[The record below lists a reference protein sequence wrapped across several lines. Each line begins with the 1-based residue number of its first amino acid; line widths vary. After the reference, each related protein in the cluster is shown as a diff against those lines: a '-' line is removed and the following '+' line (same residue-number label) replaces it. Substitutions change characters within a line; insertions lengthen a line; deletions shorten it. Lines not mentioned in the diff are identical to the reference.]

1 MHNKINKY
9 NNKGKG
15 QSVENQNVE
24 SPKTTSKV
32 QKEHQKSKNNIES
45 PKTKQNIKKG
55 SER

>member
-1 MHNKINKY
+1 VHNKINKY